1 MRESGEKQ
9 VVSRQNVQEGV
20 ERSPFRCSPPYTSH
34 ADTRFTIPSVQPDRP
49 IMSTP
54 AKYIPYYDDIV
65 EAMATPGCAFCKLQ
79 RRAAE
84 RYLDAFLWESVN
96 DPRLRRQVSAARGF
110 CRDHAWL
117 LVRPGAALSTAIVY
131 HDVVGA
137 VLNAVQTTAAA
148 GKRSFWQQLRSFWR
162 GKSEED
168 RVVQALQPQQPC
180 PVCVNA
186 AEIEGHLC
194 ATVLAAMRRSD
205 DFLVQYRASAGL
217 CLAHFGALIGAT
229 SRPEQRRALIDV
241 QLAIWEALRGEL
253 AEFIRKNDHR
263 FRKET
268 FGAERDSW
276 ERAIALTSGPQPAAT
291 SSRGGLTQV
300 G

>member
-1 MRESGEKQ
+1 
-9 VVSRQNVQEGV
+9 
-20 ERSPFRCSPPYTSH
+20 
-34 ADTRFTIPSVQPDRP
+34 
-49 IMSTP
+49 MSKHT
-54 AKYIPYYDDIV
+54 KYIPYYDDIV

-96 DPRLRRQVSAARGF
+96 DPRPRRQVSAARGF

-131 HDVVGA
+131 HDVVAA
-137 VLNAVQTTAAA
+137 VLNAVQTTPAVE
-148 GKRSFWQQLRSFWR
+148 KRSFWQQLRSLWG
-162 GKSEED
+162 GKSGGNRDDD
-168 RVVQALQPQQPC
+168 RIVQVLQPQQPC
-180 PVCVNA
+180 PVCENA

-205 DFLVQYRASAGL
+205 DFLVHYRTSSGL

-229 SRPEQRRALIDV
+229 SQPEQRRALIDV
-241 QLAIWEALRGEL
+241 QLAIWEALRVEL

-263 FRKET
+263 FREET
-268 FGAERDSW
+268 FGVERDSW
-276 ERAIALTSGPQPAAT
+276 ERAIALTSGPQPAAI
-291 SSRGGLTQV
+291 SSRGGLTQT